1 MAPDA
6 LLECA
11 AILFDLDGVLVD
23 STVCIE
29 NTWRRWAQHHQLD
42 PAPVIALAHG
52 RRAIETVR
60 LVAPHLEAD
69 MELAALAASESSTA
83 EGIFQIEGAREMLQ
97 QLPAGTWAIVTS
109 AVRDV
114 AIFRLRHTGLP
125 VPEVLI
131 GADEIQR
138 GKPDPEGYLTAA
150 RRLGVPP
157 KACVVV
163 EDAPAGLEAAQAA
176 GMRSIGVSGTFS
188 RERLTLADYIIP
200 RLSAMHAGGAKNDAL
215 IEIRLMS
222 D

>member
-1 MAPDA
+1 MASEA

-23 STVCIE
+23 SAACIE

-42 PAPVIALAHG
+42 PAQVIALAHG

-69 MELAALAASESSTA
+69 IELAALAASESRTA
-83 EGIFQIEGAREMLQ
+83 EGISQIEGAREMLQ
-97 QLPAGTWAIVTS
+97 QLPQGTWAIVTS

-125 VPEVLI
+125 VPEVLVC
-131 GADEIQR
+131 ADEIRR

-150 RRLGVPP
+150 RRLGLSPT
-157 KACVVV
+157 ACIVI
-163 EDAPAGLEAAQAA
+163 EDAPAGLEAARAA
-176 GMRSIGVSGTFS
+176 GMRSIAVSGTYS
-188 RERLTLADYIIP
+188 RDRLSMADYNIP
-200 RLSAMHAGGAKNDAL
+200 HLSAMWVSAANNDTI
-215 IEIRLMS
+215 IEIRLPP